1 MKILGMGNALV
12 DVLALI
18 DNDAL
23 LEQLNLPKGSMQL
36 IDEGKLNEINKSI
49 AGLDKF
55 LASGGSASNTII
67 GIARLG
73 VEAGFLGK
81 IGRDEYGKYFK
92 EDLIR
97 NGVTPHLAE
106 VDLTSGIATTFI
118 SKDGERTFGTY
129 LGAAALVA
137 PEDLS
142 KEYFQGYSYFYIEG
156 YLVQNLEL
164 IRRAIVL
171 AKEAGSKIIL
181 DLASYN
187 VVEGNLAFLQE
198 IIPSYVDILFANE
211 EEALAFT
218 NQKAEDAVATLS
230 SQVEIAIVKAGANGS
245 WIQQGENK
253 LHVPALKVNCVDTTG
268 AGDLYAAGF
277 LYGLIAGKDL
287 YASGEYGTL
296 LAGHVIQGV
305 GAKIKEEAWEHI
317 QDRLGNGKN

>member
-18 DNDAL
+18 DNDSL
-23 LEQLNLPKGSMQL
+23 LEQLSLPKGSMQL
-36 IDEGKLNEINKSI
+36 IDEKKLNEINKSI

-73 VEAGFLGK
+73 IETGFLGK

-92 EDLIR
+92 EDLVK

-106 VDLTSGIATTFI
+106 IDLTSGIATTFI

-142 KEYFQGYSYFYIEG
+142 KKDFEGYGYFYIEG

-171 AKEAGSKIIL
+171 AKEAGAKIIL

-187 VVEGNLAFLQE
+187 VVESNLAFLQE
-198 IIPSYVDILFANE
+198 IIPGYVDILFANE
-211 EEALAFT
+211 EEAFAFT
-218 NQKAEDAVATLS
+218 SQKAEEAVTTLS
-230 SQVEIAIVKAGANGS
+230 SHVEIAIVKEGANGS
-245 WIQQGENK
+245 WIQQGNDK

-277 LYGLIAGKDL
+277 LYGLLSGKSL

-317 QDRLGNGKN
+317 QDRLGSN